1 MPAAAAV
8 IGYLLGSIPFAF
20 LAGRLRGGLDIR
32 RIGSGNVGAA
42 NLLRASGTPVALGVL
57 ALDIV
62 KGAAGVVCV
71 QRLGGGDEAR
81 ALAGLA
87 AVVGHVYP
95 IWLGGRGGKGVA
107 TAAGVFGVLSPVA
120 VAAAAAVFVAAVWI
134 TRFVS
139 VGSMLAAATL
149 APLAW
154 SAGAPAAVV
163 SAAAAAGA
171 LVLFRH
177 RGNAARLLAGSERR
191 LGQRL
196 SS

>member
-1 MPAAAAV
+1 
-8 IGYLLGSIPFAF
+8 
-20 LAGRLRGGLDIR
+20 
-32 RIGSGNVGAA
+32 
-42 NLLRASGTPVALGVL
+42 
-57 ALDIV
+57 
-62 KGAAGVVCV
+62 V

-81 ALAGLA
+81 AIAGLA

-95 IWLGGRGGKGVA
+95 IWLAGRGGKGVA
-107 TAAGVFGVLSPVA
+107 TAAGAFGVLSPA
-120 VAAAAAVFVAAVWI
+120 AMAAAAAVFVAAVWM

-139 VGSMLAAATL
+139 VGSILGAAAL

-177 RGNAARLLAGSERR
+177 RGNAARILAGRERR